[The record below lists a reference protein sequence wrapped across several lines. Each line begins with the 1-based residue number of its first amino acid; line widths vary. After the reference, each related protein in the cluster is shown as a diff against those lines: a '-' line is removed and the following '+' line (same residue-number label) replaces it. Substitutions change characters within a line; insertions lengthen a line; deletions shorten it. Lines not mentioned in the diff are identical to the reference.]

1 VNDRPLPE
9 SVSVHDEEGRPV
21 IEVTVAAPVAT
32 VWEHLRDPAL
42 ISRWHG
48 WDYDELDEEIDLI
61 YGSGAR
67 EADEPYV
74 LETKGGSAPGSF
86 EQGDRFELVASG
98 DSTVVRITRGPRG
111 TDPDWDAMYDDI
123 TQGWVSFLAQLRFVV
138 EAHDD
143 APRRTVFLHA
153 AGGPSA
159 RELLDL
165 AGRDAGEAWSARPS
179 SELELDG
186 RTFFRTGAQTGAT
199 VDAYGPGLVVAADKA
214 GPDGAWDSMVIVST
228 FGLDD
233 ATFDEVETAWRRWW
247 VDTHPEPA
255 S

>member
-1 VNDRPLPE
+1 MTDLPE
-9 SVSVHDEEGRPV
+9 PDSVRVHDEDGRPV
-21 IEVTVAAPVAT
+21 VEVVVAAPVAT

-42 ISRWHG
+42 IARWHG

-67 EADEPYV
+67 EATEPYV
-74 LETKGGSAPGSF
+74 LETRGGAAPGSF
-86 EQGDRFELVASG
+86 EHGDRFSLHESG
-98 DSTVVRITRGPRG
+98 AATVVRITRGPRG

-138 EAHDD
+138 EAHGDV
-143 APRRTVFLHA
+143 ARRTVFLHA

-159 RELLDL
+159 RELLGLDGTRAGAWSATPAEGLDL
-165 AGRDAGEAWSARPS
+165 AG
-179 SELELDG
+179 
-186 RTFFRTGAQTGAT
+186 TVFFRTGAQAGAT
-199 VDAYGPGLVVAADKA
+199 VDAYGPGLVVAADRP
-214 GPDGAWDSMVIVST
+214 GPDGAYDSMVIVST
-228 FGLDD
+228 FGLADD
-233 ATFDEVETAWRRWW
+233 AFDEVETAWRRWW